1 TRLYAPLTALASA
14 RVDVMSA
21 LVSFDRVFEVLDL
34 EPLLTETADP
44 VPIPAGPVGIEL
56 DAVDFAYP
64 AADQVSLASLESVA
78 VLDPRAGRQILHEIS
93 LTVEPGTMVA
103 LVGSSGAGKSTL
115 AQLVPRLYDV
125 DAGAVSIGGGVGRD
139 EACAEV
145 PRSGGIGTHG
155 R

>member
-1 TRLYAPLTALASA
+1 YAPLTALASA

-56 DAVDFAYP
+56 DAGEFASP
-64 AADQVSLASLESVA
+64 AADQVSLAALEALA
-78 VLDPRAGRQILHEIS
+78 VLDPGAGRQSLHEIS

-125 DAGAVSIGGGVGRD
+125 DSGAVRIGGVDVRD
-139 EACAEV
+139 AA
-145 PRSGGIGTHG
+145 
-155 R
+155 